1 MRKRAN
7 GEGSMRK
14 RSNGSWEARV
24 TVGVNPVT
32 GKLISKSVYGKTQ
45 KEVREKMKAL
55 QTDGQQAV
63 SPPAAGSQKAQ
74 AVPDEPEQKEMTI
87 GEWLDIWLKE

>member
-24 TVGVNPVT
+24 TVGVKPVT

-45 KEVREKMKAL
+45 KEVREKMKA
-55 QTDGQQAV
+55 
-63 SPPAAGSQKAQ
+63 
-74 AVPDEPEQKEMTI
+74 
-87 GEWLDIWLKE
+87 

>member
-1 MRKRAN
+1 
-7 GEGSMRK
+7 MRK

-63 SPPAAGSQKAQ
+63 NPPAAASQKAS

-87 GEWLDIWLKE
+87 GE